1 MFKRLLTGI
10 LIVAIIVGFTLLRMV
25 HLAFFD
31 VFVLVLM
38 MISAY
43 EFIKANK
50 SQNKT
55 LFERLIFLY
64 PIPVCVGY
72 IFANNIVSALFI
84 QLLSILVIFLISLII
99 ELIIYAVERKTHP
112 PIEPDNLLIVTKNTM
127 SIIIYPL
134 SIISFLFIIN
144 HFGQY
149 FGINNIGYILIIL
162 TFGVSM
168 VTDTFAYI
176 FGMLFGKNRAK
187 LSPEISPKK
196 SVIGAIMGLVGGL
209 IVGMAGWL
217 MFYQLDILN
226 ANLSAYLNMA
236 SSLAL
241 FSMIGL
247 VGSLATQLGDLVA
260 SAVKRKANIKDFSN
274 ILPGHGGIM
283 DRIDGEIFCSAVV
296 TILFVMFLIF

>member
-1 MFKRLLTGI
+1 MLKRLFTGFF
-10 LIVAIIVGFTLLRMV
+10 IVVFIAGFTLLRMV

-31 VFVLVLM
+31 GFVLLLM
-38 MISAY
+38 ILSAY
-43 EFIKANK
+43 EFIKANRA
-50 SQNKT
+50 QNKIV
-55 LFERLIFLY
+55 FEKLIFLY

-72 IFANNIVSALFI
+72 IFTDSIVSALFI
-84 QLLSILVIFLISLII
+84 QLLSIFVIFLVSMVI

-112 PIEPDNLLIVTKNTM
+112 PVEPQNLLIVTKNTM
-127 SIIIYPL
+127 SVVLYPL
-134 SIISFLFIIN
+134 TIISFLFIIN

-168 VTDTFAYI
+168 ITDTFAYI

-196 SVIGAIMGLVGGL
+196 SVIGAVMGLVGGL
-209 IVGMAGWL
+209 IVGMLCWL
-217 MFYQLDILN
+217 LFYQLDILN
-226 ANLSAYLNMA
+226 SNLADYLNIA

-241 FSMIGL
+241 FSMVGII
-247 VGSLATQLGDLVA
+247 GSLATQLGDLLA
-260 SAVKRKANIKDFSN
+260 STVKRQANIKDFSN

-296 TILFVMFLIF
+296 TIFFVIFLIF

>member
-10 LIVAIIVGFTLLRMV
+10 LIVAIIVGFTFLRMV

>member
-1 MFKRLLTGI
+1 MLKRLFTGFF
-10 LIVAIIVGFTLLRMV
+10 IVAFIVGFTLLRMV

-31 VFVLVLM
+31 GFVLLLM
-38 MISAY
+38 MLSAY
-43 EFIKANK
+43 EFIKANRA
-50 SQNKT
+50 QNKI
-55 LFERLIFLY
+55 LFEKLILLY
-64 PIPVCVGY
+64 PVPVCVGY
-72 IFANNIVSALFI
+72 IFANNLISALFI
-84 QLLSILVIFLISLII
+84 QLLSILVIFLASIII

-112 PIEPDNLLIVTKNTM
+112 PVEPQNLLVVTKNTI
-127 SIIIYPL
+127 SVIIYPL
-134 SIISFLFIIN
+134 TIISFLFIIN

-168 VTDTFAYI
+168 ITDTFAYI

-196 SVIGAIMGLVGGL
+196 SVIGAVMGLVGGL
-209 IVGMAGWL
+209 IVGVVCWL
-217 MFYQLDILN
+217 LFYHLDLLNSQLSQY
-226 ANLSAYLNMA
+226 LSLA

-241 FSMIGL
+241 FSMIGI
-247 VGSLATQLGDLVA
+247 VGSVATQLGDLLA
-260 SAVKRKANIKDFSN
+260 SIVKRQAGIKDFSN

-296 TILFVMFLIF
+296 TILFVLFLIF

>member
-31 VFVLVLM
+31 VFVLGLM